1 MHSKDEPTARPYE
14 TNLPA
19 IRPHHS
25 TFGPGGC
32 HFPAISDNH
41 RCRGDPHQ
49 QSICTQ
55 NLRSKH
61 GKFTST
67 CGRCSFSTF
76 TCTDHTR
83 RGTRP
88 SVNPSKSDLVDA
100 KQLQCATSTT
110 NTPSLPQSDY
120 IRGRAIPSPGV
131 EGKEKL
137 PVKSTCSGGGMSFA
151 VFITAPACQRC
162 LDPLH
167 RGGFIAGMARR
178 SRTFKK
184 GKKEGMNNAKH
195 KTYNGVTSRGTEPI
209 ALEQQSEHAKQTA
222 LRFTNRAKQR
232 AHDRAG

>member
-1 MHSKDEPTARPYE
+1 MFGTIQTVAVVKVDRCVLHKNLKCSIGRDRWGMPTGESENAFSSLKRHSKDEPTARPYE

-41 RCRGDPHQ
+41 RCREDPHQ

-100 KQLQCATSTT
+100 KQLQCAASTT

-151 VFITAPACQRC
+151 VFIPAPACQRC

-184 GKKEGMNNAKH
+184 ARKKG
-195 KTYNGVTSRGTEPI
+195 
-209 ALEQQSEHAKQTA
+209 
-222 LRFTNRAKQR
+222 
-232 AHDRAG
+232 